1 MNRVRAHFGA
11 SLRRGFT
18 IIELLVVVT
27 LLLVVLGIA
36 VPAFR
41 SMLDGSER
49 SLAENTLR
57 VGVAIARDVAT
68 RGEGDAAIVFFRDSD
83 GRTRLVPVVAVGT
96 YDDSTF
102 NPVPFGP
109 AAMVP
114 GSPYVVRRDVF
125 APIPL
130 ASPLLL
136 PRGFTV
142 AGYADPNTIDQCF
155 RNCRESRALDR
166 EGWYNS
172 QAYGD
177 AGSAAGTVAKQ
188 DGNWLLPE
196 TSLFEPGVQAPGL
209 PESLIRGANVGR
221 TPRQTFMI
229 RFASGT
235 GAMVRGTSP
244 SLVLDPRPSSLGRGL
259 FTGQARWMRAN
270 RVEDP
275 RAWTSRVLTTEDLN
289 GNGLVDQEDLYFRA
303 LAIGNYSNDTVLTG
317 PVARV
322 ALFRDD
328 ELVKGL
334 GASGLNR
341 ETNSLYR
348 PIVEEQG
355 DGPQMFG
362 AQGSIRFDMGL
373 FEGNDVIRNPDDV
386 RIGIN
391 RWVQGDTNFIA
402 AGGFNRSDTDG
413 DGNIY
418 GDAAAGDLPPD
429 EPRAKIFFVQPGTGD
444 LTEVSR

>member
-1 MNRVRAHFGA
+1 MNPRRAQSGA
-11 SLRRGFT
+11 RFRRGFT

-68 RGEGDAAIVFFRDSD
+68 RGEGDAAIVFIRDAD

-102 NPVPFGP
+102 NPVPFGV

-130 ASPLLL
+130 ASPLVL
-136 PRGFTV
+136 PRGFTI

-155 RNCRESRALDR
+155 RNCQASRGLDR

-177 AGSAAGTVAKQ
+177 GGSPQGEAAKL
-188 DGNWLLPE
+188 DGNWILPE
-196 TSLFEPGVQAPGL
+196 TSLFEPDVQAPGL
-209 PESLIRGANVGR
+209 PESRIRGVNVAR

-235 GAMVRGTSP
+235 GSLVRGASP

-259 FTGQARWMRAN
+259 FTGQTRWMRAN

-275 RAWTSRVLTTEDLN
+275 RSWMMRVLMTEDLN
-289 GNGLVDQEDLYFRA
+289 GNGVVDREDLFLRA
-303 LAIGNYSNDTVLTG
+303 LAIGNFSNDTVLSG

-348 PIVEEQG
+348 PIVEDQG

-362 AQGSIRFDMGL
+362 AQGSIRFDMDL
-373 FEGNDVIRNPDDV
+373 FEGNAVIRNPGDV
-386 RIGIN
+386 RIGLN
-391 RWVQGDTNFIA
+391 RWIQGDTNFIA
-402 AGGFNRSDTDG
+402 AGGFDRSDTDG

-418 GDAAAGDLPPD
+418 GDAATGNLPPD